1 MTRRIGEV
9 PAATCPSCNLTRC
22 PCPDDVRPV
31 AFVRGV
37 CPVPPPRPDR
47 TRPRNARP
55 GTGRHRRPSLWSR
68 HR

>member
-1 MTRRIGEV
+1 VTRVIGEV
-9 PAATCPSCNLTRC
+9 RALLCPCCDLVSC
-22 PCPDDVRPV
+22 PCPPGERPV

-37 CPVPPPRPDR
+37 CAVPALRADR